1 MGVNI
6 VNVSTQSPP
15 HQALLISHSF
25 TTFFHCLWTGLFY
38 HLNKTQ
44 YSSPNDP
51 HEYIYIQLNK
61 KTKWLYI
68 YIYMYLFCSLW
79 IWRHRPCW
87 RLSEWKNEQ
96 ERKQKN
102 SGMFQHVCCVLSYS
116 NFRESERGRERE
128 FGKRRWIEEIG

>member
-1 MGVNI
+1 MWALKV
-6 VNVSTQSPP
+6 
-15 HQALLISHSF
+15 LLIKHS
-25 TTFFHCLWTGLFY
+25 
-38 HLNKTQ
+38 
-44 YSSPNDP
+44 SSPTPSQLSSTASGLAFSTTLTKHNI
-51 HEYIYIQLNK
+51 HHQMILMSIYIYIQLNK